1 MRIRLRIDEETPL
14 NTYFTLLVEGQ
25 QDPVRHHQMPS
36 VVCPVGDPRIGDR
49 HAAEIARAED
59 PVRAVVFHAVDQ
71 PRGGEQVWQHLL
83 LSLKSLVEPQVSH
96 EDRIAV
102 ADQHVGRSAFGH
114 GKPVA
119 SVRGFERFVVR
130 CILGELGRVLIRVGI
145 LALLVTVVI
154 YLALPDTNTERI
166 RDIMI
171 IIMALEFMFLGVALL
186 VLIVQLATLI
196 NLLQNEII
204 PIVEST
210 NETANTLRGTTIF
223 LSENL
228 TEPVIKLNEYLAG
241 ITRLAA
247 LIGLTRRR

>member
-1 MRIRLRIDEETPL
+1 MGAI
-14 NTYFTLLVEGQ
+14 
-25 QDPVRHHQMPS
+25 
-36 VVCPVGDPRIGDR
+36 
-49 HAAEIARAED
+49 
-59 PVRAVVFHAVDQ
+59 VF
-71 PRGGEQVWQHLL
+71 
-83 LSLKSLVEPQVSH
+83 
-96 EDRIAV
+96 
-102 ADQHVGRSAFGH
+102 
-114 GKPVA
+114 
-119 SVRGFERFVVR
+119 
-130 CILGELGRVLIRVGI
+130 

-171 IIMALEFMFLGVALL
+171 IVMALEFMLLGVALL

>member
-1 MRIRLRIDEETPL
+1 MESDVAPQQILPEPEIPPDPSPISQEEQSRRKMAIAGAIGGGI
-14 NTYFTLLVEGQ
+14 LL
-25 QDPVRHHQMPS
+25 
-36 VVCPVGDPRIGDR
+36 
-49 HAAEIARAED
+49 
-59 PVRAVVFHAVDQ
+59 
-71 PRGGEQVWQHLL
+71 
-83 LSLKSLVEPQVSH
+83 
-96 EDRIAV
+96 
-102 ADQHVGRSAFGH
+102 
-114 GKPVA
+114 
-119 SVRGFERFVVR
+119 
-130 CILGELGRVLIRVGI
+130 

-154 YLALPDTNTERI
+154 YLALPDTNTEKI

-186 VLIVQLATLI
+186 VLIVQLATLL

-210 NETANTLRGTTIF
+210 NETANTLRGTTVF

-241 ITRLAA
+241 IMRLAS

>member
-1 MRIRLRIDEETPL
+1 MDSELTARPPQLEPENAPAPSPASPEELRRRQIAIA
-14 NTYFTLLVEGQ
+14 GAI
-25 QDPVRHHQMPS
+25 
-36 VVCPVGDPRIGDR
+36 VGAI
-49 HAAEIARAED
+49 
-59 PVRAVVFHAVDQ
+59 VF
-71 PRGGEQVWQHLL
+71 
-83 LSLKSLVEPQVSH
+83 
-96 EDRIAV
+96 
-102 ADQHVGRSAFGH
+102 
-114 GKPVA
+114 
-119 SVRGFERFVVR
+119 
-130 CILGELGRVLIRVGI
+130 

-171 IIMALEFMFLGVALL
+171 IVMALEFMLLGVALL